1 METVKIIAVPRDM
14 SDADLVIYSQNIH
27 TSISGSTVF
36 SSTSAVLSNLL
47 TANTNLNS
55 ALLAQKPGDKV
66 TTSNLRA
73 ASKEVKR
80 LLRLLA
86 ANVEFISNNNE
97 ATALSSGFSIKK
109 PIVRDAKTFNAKQ
122 GKISGTVD
130 LEINSY
136 GTGAYVWEMSTDPIG
151 TWTQL
156 EITVKSK
163 TSVTGLTTGTK
174 YWFRV
179 AVITSSGKNDYS
191 DPHMVHVV

>member
-27 TSISGSTVF
+27 TSTSGSTVF

-47 TANTNLNS
+47 TANTNLNV

-122 GKISGTVD
+122 GKMSGTVD

-136 GTGAYVWEMSTDPIG
+136 GTAAYVWEMSTDPIG

-163 TSVTGLTTGTK
+163 TTVTALTTGTK

-179 AVITSSGKNDYS
+179 AVITSSGKNDYT

>member
-27 TSISGSTVF
+27 TSTSGSTVF

-47 TANTNLNS
+47 TANANLNV
-55 ALLAQKPGDKV
+55 ALLAQKPGDKSS
-66 TTSNLRA
+66 TSNLRA

-97 ATALSSGFSIKK
+97 ATALSSGFSVKK

-122 GKISGTVD
+122 GKMSGTVY
-130 LEINSY
+130 LE
-136 GTGAYVWEMSTDPIG
+136 
-151 TWTQL
+151 
-156 EITVKSK
+156 
-163 TSVTGLTTGTK
+163 
-174 YWFRV
+174 
-179 AVITSSGKNDYS
+179 
-191 DPHMVHVV
+191 

>member
-27 TSISGSTVF
+27 TSTSGSTVF

-136 GTGAYVWEMSTDPIG
+136 GTAAYVWEMSTDPIG

-179 AVITSSGKNDYS
+179 AVITSSGKNDYT